1 MARQNCITIPASGT
15 AYTPLRSV
23 PAAPA
28 GGVRKHSIMRTIVT
42 ITLFLVAF
50 NVYASELLWKKL
62 QNDPNMVVL
71 MRNSES
77 AGNKDGS
84 NMLVW
89 DATGNCK
96 GESKLT
102 KNGQAHAKRIGEAFL
117 KHGIKPL
124 VISSPMCRCSETA
137 KIAFGEY
144 VTDPDLR
151 QSPSSNTKQQE
162 IFQHKANSLL
172 LKYRGKT
179 PIAFVNHRPNI
190 DSLTMELLKLNE
202 MLVGVVSESGEV
214 EVLGKI
220 RVE

>member
-1 MARQNCITIPASGT
+1 VFAN
-15 AYTPLRSV
+15 
-23 PAAPA
+23 
-28 GGVRKHSIMRTIVT
+28 
-42 ITLFLVAF
+42 
-50 NVYASELLWKKL
+50 ELLWKKL

-89 DATGNCK
+89 DATGNCD

-102 KNGQAHAKRIGEAFL
+102 KNGQAHAKRIGEEFS
-117 KHGIKPL
+117 KYGIKPL

-137 KIAFGEY
+137 KIAFGKY

-151 QSPSSNTKQQE
+151 QTQSSNTQQQE
-162 IFQHKANSLL
+162 KFQKKANNLF
-172 LKYRGKT
+172 LKYRGRT

-190 DSLTMELLKLNE
+190 DSLTMELLNLGE
-202 MLVGVVSESGEV
+202 MIVGVVSESGEV